1 MPERPS
7 QCPDCGSTKVR
18 YDAQDGVAWCRR
30 CGREFEP
37 YQQSDEKLDLKLSD
51 RLANALEVRWRALAE
66 REGTTGGAVALTTL
80 VDVVLE
86 RAAVQ
91 TLTFGRDRVG
101 QQGSLEDQANL
112 SAALAAE
119 ERYKTARELLQI
131 LARAGRVREIEPG
144 VWRLETS
151 S

>member
-1 MPERPS
+1 MAERPS
-7 QCPDCGSTKVR
+7 QCPSCGGTRVR

-37 YQQSDEKLDLKLSD
+37 YQQADDQVDLVLAD
-51 RLANALEVRWRALAE
+51 RIANALEVRWRAVAE

-86 RAAVQ
+86 RGTVQ
-91 TLTFGRDRVG
+91 TLRFAGERVG
-101 QQGSLEDQANL
+101 RQGSLEDQANL
-112 SAALAAE
+112 NAVLQAE
-119 ERYKTARELLQI
+119 DRYKTARELLRI
-131 LARAGRVREIEPG
+131 LARSGRVREIEPG
-144 VWRLETS
+144 VWRLES